1 VNRERAESQLR
12 RLAEA
17 ERRRMMALPA
27 DRFNDQWFSRKL
39 ELVAQAL
46 AALGAVDEG
55 TARQIQADFG
65 RASTMRLLSLL
76 NAAGP
81 GPGGLSPDVRGRLER
96 LRQVKLVQLA
106 QADDPVVPVS
116 GHGAG
121 QVGSQQA
128 TRVVPVGQVIS
139 APMLH
144 GAVTL
149 LAYLQAPGGAR
160 FAATFGAT
168 FGMARP
174 PGSRGSGPG
183 PATEP
188 QQHQLTVADD
198 QGASYQPVFMRGPG
212 GGVLTL
218 HPAPPHQIRW
228 LDFTTAPGE
237 PAIRVDLGPQ
247 DWQLRA
253 PDVTVTHKAH
263 SPGELLL
270 DVIATKI
277 LTLAADLP
285 QDNPE
290 QLAAATRELRAFAA
304 EGLGELVAALQA
316 AAVLSAASPVPGQ
329 LAGLCTR
336 LGLSGHG
343 ITAPPAGLPEPW
355 ESMLTRYHRRQPYQP
370 PAPGSWAAP
379 VAELPELDGTRIT
392 IFGLEHG
399 AFGHTMILHA
409 LVSGVTMEDDWK
421 YARVVRPL
429 PVFWIQDDSGRW
441 HTTETHGIA
450 HPVVNGEVV
459 LWLRIWPPLDRST
472 TWIDVVATGQSAEA
486 RATLPLRW
494 KLSPPVPVVSA
505 LPHRR

>member
-1 VNRERAESQLR
+1 MFAEDTEDVNRERAESHLR
-12 RLAEA
+12 LLAEA

-27 DRFNDQWFSRKL
+27 ERFNDQWFSRRL

-46 AALGAVDEG
+46 AALGAVDAG
-55 TARQIQADFG
+55 TAKQIQADFD
-65 RASTMRLLSLL
+65 RASTARLVSLL

-81 GPGGLSPDVRGRLER
+81 GPGGLSPEVRGRMER
-96 LRQVKLVQLA
+96 LRQHQLVQLA
-106 QADDPVVPVS
+106 RADDQAVPVS
-116 GHGAG
+116 GPGAG
-121 QVGSQQA
+121 QVVSQRA

-144 GAVTL
+144 GAVIL
-149 LAYLQAPGGAR
+149 LAYLQAPRRAR
-160 FAATFGAT
+160 FAATTGMFGL
-168 FGMARP
+168 
-174 PGSRGSGPG
+174 PGKRGPRPG
-183 PATEP
+183 PATQP
-188 QQHQLTVADD
+188 QQHRLTMTDD
-198 QGASYQPVFMRGPG
+198 QGTCYQPIFMRGPG

-218 HPAPPHQIRW
+218 RPDPPHQIRW
-228 LDFTTAPGE
+228 LDVTTAPGE
-237 PAIRVDLGPQ
+237 PAIRINLDPQ
-247 DWQLRA
+247 DRQLPA

-277 LTLAADLP
+277 LTLAADFP

-304 EGLGELVAALQA
+304 EGLGNLVAALHA
-316 AAVLSAASPVPGQ
+316 ADLLSAASPVPGQ
-329 LAGLCTR
+329 LAGLCAR
-336 LGLSGHG
+336 LGLSDHG
-343 ITAPPAGLPEPW
+343 ITAPPADLPEPW
-355 ESMLTRYHRRQPYQP
+355 QSVLTRYHRHQRYQP

-379 VAELPELDGTRIT
+379 VAELPELDGTRVI
-392 IFGLEHG
+392 IFGLDYD
-399 AFGHTMILHA
+399 AFGHTMILHT

-429 PVFWIQDDSGRW
+429 PVLWIHDDSGRW

-472 TWIDVVATGQSAEA
+472 TRINVVATGQSAET
-486 RATLPLRW
+486 RATVPLRW
-494 KLSPPVPVVSA
+494 KMIPGLA
-505 LPHRR
+505 L